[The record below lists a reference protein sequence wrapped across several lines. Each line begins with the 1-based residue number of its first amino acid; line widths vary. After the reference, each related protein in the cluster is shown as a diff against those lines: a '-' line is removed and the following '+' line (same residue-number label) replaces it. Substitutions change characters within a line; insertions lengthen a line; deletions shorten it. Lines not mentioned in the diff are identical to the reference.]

1 MKIYLVRHGET
12 TGDIEDRFGGD
23 YDDHLTELGKTQA
36 KKLAGELSELNIEKI
51 YYSPRIR
58 ARETAEIINKIT
70 NIPVE
75 LLDDLRERNAY
86 GILTGQIKSEV
97 EKKYPNLVKIL
108 SDPKATISGAED
120 YQDFKNRVINVFD
133 NVIKLPIDTLAIVT
147 HGGVI
152 SCFLREII
160 GRERKKLN
168 DCALIELEYSE
179 GKFTIVR
186 TDGVELE

>member
-1 MKIYLVRHGET
+1 MKIYLIRHGET
-12 TGDIEDRFGGD
+12 TGDTEDRFGGD

-36 KKLAGELSELNIEKI
+36 KKLASELIGLNIEKI
-51 YYSPRIR
+51 YFSPRIR
-58 ARETAEIINKIT
+58 ARETAEIINKVT

-86 GILTGQIKSEV
+86 GILTGQVKSEA
-97 EKKYPNLVKIL
+97 EKKYPELVKIL

-120 YQDFKNRVINVFD
+120 YQSFKNRVINVFD
-133 NVIKLPIDTLAIVT
+133 KLTKLPIDTLAIVT

-168 DCALIELEYSE
+168 DCALIELECSE
-179 GKFTIVR
+179 GKFTIVK